1 MKIVIAGGAGFIG
14 SNLAEYWVKNNAE
27 VVVIDNLRTGVEK
40 NLSEFKNIIFHKRSI
55 TEREFVFEA
64 TKGAD
69 YIFNLA
75 ALVSVPESVEKPEET
90 YEININGLKNLLDA
104 ALENGIKKVV
114 HTSSAAIYGN
124 NPIMPKVEAMAAE
137 PVSPY
142 AETKYKGEL
151 LCNEYFEKH
160 GLPAVSLRYFNV
172 YGPKQNPFGAYAS
185 VIPIFSIKA
194 LKNEPMI
201 IYGDG
206 EQTRDFVYVADVV
219 NANVLAA
226 ATDNANGVFNI
237 ANGSTISINT
247 LAVKIKEL
255 THAES
260 EIIYMP
266 ERAGDVKFS
275 SASVD
280 KAKREL
286 SFITQCNLDKG
297 LSLTIDYYRR
307 ELESK

>member
-1 MKIVIAGGAGFIG
+1 MRIVITGGAGFIG
-14 SNLAEYWVKNNAE
+14 SNLVEYWVKNNAE
-27 VVVIDNLRTGVEK
+27 VVVIDNLRTGVKK
-40 NLSEFKNIIFHKRSI
+40 NLIEFKNIVFHERSI
-55 TEREFVFEA
+55 TDREFVFEA

-69 YIFNLA
+69 YVFNLA
-75 ALVSVPESVEKPEET
+75 ALVSVPESVEKPQET
-90 YEININGLKNLLDA
+90 YEINVNGLKNLLDA
-104 ALENGIKKVV
+104 SLKNGIKKLV

-124 NPIMPKVEAMAAE
+124 DPVMPKEESMEAK
-137 PVSPY
+137 PISPY
-142 AETKYKGEL
+142 AETKFKGEL
-151 LCNEYFEKH
+151 LCNEYFEKY

-194 LKNEPMI
+194 LKNEPLI

-206 EQTRDFVYVADVV
+206 EQTRDFVFVKDVV

-226 ATDNANGVFNI
+226 TTDNIKGVFNI

-247 LAVKIKEL
+247 LATKIKEHIR
-255 THAES
+255 TGS
-260 EIIYMP
+260 EVIYLP
-266 ERAGDVKFS
+266 EREGDVKFS

-280 KAKREL
+280 KAKRDL
-286 SFITQCNLDKG
+286 KFITQCNLDDG
-297 LSLTIDYYRR
+297 LSLTVDYYRR